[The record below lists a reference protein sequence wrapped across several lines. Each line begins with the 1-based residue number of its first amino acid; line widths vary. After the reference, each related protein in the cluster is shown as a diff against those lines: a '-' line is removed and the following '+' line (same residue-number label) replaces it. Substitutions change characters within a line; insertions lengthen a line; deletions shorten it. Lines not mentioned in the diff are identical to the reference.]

1 LFHFLLF
8 SSPIRRDFK
17 REIETP
23 SVWSRSIVSCA
34 RSTIKIY
41 TGIANGKPIPYGV
54 LRITELLER
63 MTMIEKGATY
73 VVMGLLDA
81 DSIAFAIG
89 QFITAQGG
97 KVIYTVQSERMKRI
111 FFDRSDKMSDR
122 EKAAID
128 IRFCDITVDSEIAE
142 FFHTTGEIAGVVHSI
157 AFANPKTC
165 LGEEF
170 HTSAIEDL
178 KLSYHISCL
187 SLASVVRHAY
197 PRMSKGGS
205 VVALTFESQVA
216 FPYYNWMGVNK
227 AALEGV
233 VRALARR
240 HGRDLIRVNAVS
252 SGPVMTKA
260 AKSIPHFAFIARTW
274 RKMSPLP
281 WDVHGEKESVAY
293 MVAFLLGPFSQKI
306 TGQVLHVDGGASI
319 TGGELMP
326 FERHASTAHDEDEEK
341 PFIPNHVI

>member
-1 LFHFLLF
+1 
-8 SSPIRRDFK
+8 
-17 REIETP
+17 
-23 SVWSRSIVSCA
+23 
-34 RSTIKIY
+34 
-41 TGIANGKPIPYGV
+41 
-54 LRITELLER
+54 
-63 MTMIEKGATY
+63 MIEKGATY

-89 QFITAQGG
+89 QFITEQGG
-97 KVIYTVQSERMKRI
+97 RVIYTVQNERMKRI
-111 FFDRSDKMSDR
+111 FFDRNSKMNET
-122 EKAAID
+122 EKGALD
-128 IRFCDITVDSEIAE
+128 IRYCDITVESDIAA
-142 FFHTTGEIAGVVHSI
+142 FFSNIGEIAGVVHSI

-170 HTSAIEDL
+170 HTNAIEDI
-178 KLSYHISCL
+178 KLSYHISCV
-187 SLASVVRHAY
+187 SLASVVRYAY
-197 PRMSKGGS
+197 PHMKKGGS
-205 VVALTFESQVA
+205 VVALTFESRFS

-227 AALEGV
+227 AALEGL

-240 HGRDLIRVNAVS
+240 HGRDLIRINAVS

-293 MVAFLLGPFSQKI
+293 MVAFLLGPFAQKI

-319 TGGELMP
+319 AGGELMQ
-326 FERHASTAHDEDEEK
+326 FEKHHSIVEDDEGEK
-341 PFIPNHVI
+341 PFTPDHVI